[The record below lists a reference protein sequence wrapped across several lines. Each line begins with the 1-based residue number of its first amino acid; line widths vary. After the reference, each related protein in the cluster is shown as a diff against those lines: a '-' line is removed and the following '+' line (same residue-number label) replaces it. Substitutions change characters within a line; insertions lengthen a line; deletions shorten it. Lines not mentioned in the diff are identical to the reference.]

1 MTSRMRPFLVISAG
15 VTRSRR
21 FKSMTVTSSP
31 RTLTTPM
38 ISFGARGTSV
48 TGGSFRISRTS
59 PMGTAY
65 VSVPSRKARYSTRGP
80 RSLRPRR
87 GDDASRATRSAI
99 APHPHGLVPSL
110 RESFLDER
118 RRVEHERHALI
129 AELGGAGESLHS
141 RKRRA
146 ERLDDDVLLADDL
159 IDDEA
164 EPAHAHADDDGVWAQ
179 ARRFRALWALMPCDV
194 SRD

>member
-1 MTSRMRPFLVISAG
+1 MNA
-15 VTRSRR
+15 TRLRCAAVRARLALSCIA
-21 FKSMTVTSSP
+21 VLCVEAAQD
-31 RTLTTPM
+31 RTE
-38 ISFGARGTSV
+38 IDENEERA
-48 TGGSFRISRTS
+48 
-59 PMGTAY
+59 
-65 VSVPSRKARYSTRGP
+65 RGP
-80 RSLRPRR
+80 RNLRPRR
-87 GDDASRATRSAI
+87 GDAASRATRSAI

-159 IDDEA
+159 I
-164 EPAHAHADDDGVWAQ
+164 
-179 ARRFRALWALMPCDV
+179 
-194 SRD
+194 